1 MERSIRNVTFSDLIN
16 ERINEGMVNA
26 NRLIVNS
33 LEEKNIP
40 ISMRSLQKYRKGD
53 RVPAFLVAKEIL
65 RVLNIPISDS
75 ELADV
80 LENSRGTDP
89 EFIEKNYSSFNRK
102 EEKRTSTKRR
112 VTVDLNKIDVGSSL
126 EILSQVLNDRLIEL
140 YGDDNKLSDYIHDLI
155 KADLINGVLGED
167 QDQ

>member
-65 RVLNIPISDS
+65 RVLNIPI
-75 ELADV
+75 
-80 LENSRGTDP
+80 
-89 EFIEKNYSSFNRK
+89 
-102 EEKRTSTKRR
+102 
-112 VTVDLNKIDVGSSL
+112 
-126 EILSQVLNDRLIEL
+126 
-140 YGDDNKLSDYIHDLI
+140 
-155 KADLINGVLGED
+155 
-167 QDQ
+167 